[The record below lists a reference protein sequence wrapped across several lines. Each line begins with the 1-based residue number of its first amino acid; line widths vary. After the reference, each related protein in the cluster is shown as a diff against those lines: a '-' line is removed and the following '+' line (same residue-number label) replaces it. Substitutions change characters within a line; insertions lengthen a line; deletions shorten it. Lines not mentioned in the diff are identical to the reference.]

1 MITDKPLIKPRRL
14 KPGDTVGLVS
24 PASPLLD
31 FRDIARAE
39 KVLRSLGFKVLHGK
53 NIRRRTG
60 FLAGSDLE
68 RAEDLHSMFAEP
80 GVRGIFALRG
90 GYGSGRILEYLDW
103 DLIAANPKVVV
114 GHSDLTAI
122 LMAIYSRTGMVTF
135 WGPLA
140 GYDLGRSPSPF
151 KTRWLKA
158 VTCRA
163 YNELKLPGS
172 PPGIRRRLRVLAGH
186 GTAEGRLVGGNLSI
200 LTSLLG
206 TPFEIDTKGRLL
218 FFEDVDEEPY
228 RIDRMLNQLAL
239 AGKLHQA
246 AGIIVGY
253 CVDCESSGR
262 MRRTFNLSRVLKD
275 RLGPLGIPV
284 IYGSP
289 LGHEPEK
296 ITLPLGVR
304 ARLESEKPGLTLLEA
319 AVSP

>member
-1 MITDKPLIKPRRL
+1 MDKPLIKPAKL
-14 KPGDTVGLVS
+14 KPGDTVGLVT

-31 FRDIARAE
+31 FRDIERAG
-39 KVLRSLGFKVLHGK
+39 KVLRSLGLNVLQGN

-60 FLAGSDLE
+60 FLAGSDTE
-68 RAEDLHSMFAEP
+68 RAEDLHRMFAEP
-80 GVRGIFALRG
+80 AVRGIFALRG
-90 GYGSGRILEYLDW
+90 GYGSARLLELLDW
-103 DLIAANPKVVV
+103 KLIGSNPKVLV

-122 LMAIYSRTGMVTF
+122 LTAIQSRTGMVTF

-151 KTRWLKA
+151 KTRWLEV
-158 VTCRA
+158 VTFNSS
-163 YNELKLPGS
+163 NELKLPGS
-172 PPGIRRRLRVLAGH
+172 APANRRRLRVLAGH

-200 LTSLLG
+200 IASLLG
-206 TPFEIDTKGRLL
+206 TPFEIDTRGKLL

-253 CVDCESSGR
+253 FVNCESSGR
-262 MRRTFNLSRVLKD
+262 MRRTFNLSHVLKD
-275 RLGPLGIPV
+275 RLGDLGIPV
-284 IYGSP
+284 LYGAP

-304 ARLESEKPGLTLLEA
+304 ARLDTKKPCLRLLES
-319 AVSP
+319 AVSD